1 MVLLLCHPRKVFE
14 FHCSEKHRGCPAA
27 VQFCPDH
34 PHLTPVSQQWKVNPT
49 MTVWAQFMKT
59 HQFYST
65 FSHPSP
71 VQADGGIQ
79 SSHCQLQLCHL
90 HLVIEWPRA
99 GGTVSTLGHRDTSDL
114 HKSSSEKLRGN
125 SSAEMWAQ
133 RQLMVS
139 QGAQPTKLIEQ
150 GWGGFEMMGHSHH
163 STHLAPL
170 EPSWTQGAQAA
181 ARIHNSPTQVPHA
194 KVKSPSHC
202 PSHSPI
208 SLQKQGLELEA
219 GKKNK

>member
-65 FSHPSP
+65 FLHPSP

-125 SSAEMWAQ
+125 SSAVSWAQ
-133 RQLMVS
+133 LWAVRCELKDS
-139 QGAQPTKLIEQ
+139 
-150 GWGGFEMMGHSHH
+150 
-163 STHLAPL
+163 
-170 EPSWTQGAQAA
+170 SWS
-181 ARIHNSPTQVPHA
+181 RREL
-194 KVKSPSHC
+194 
-202 PSHSPI
+202 
-208 SLQKQGLELEA
+208 SLQSWLSKAAVVLKWWGIHIIPHTWHLWSPAGHRELRLLP
-219 GKKNK
+219 GYTIHPHKYLMPKSNLHLIVPVTHQSPYKNKV